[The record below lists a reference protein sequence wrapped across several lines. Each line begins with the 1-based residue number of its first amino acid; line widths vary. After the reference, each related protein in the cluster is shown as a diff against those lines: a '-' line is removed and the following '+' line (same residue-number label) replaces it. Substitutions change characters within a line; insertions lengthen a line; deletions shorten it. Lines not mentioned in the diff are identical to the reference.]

1 MKKSV
6 IILACM
12 LVCLSLFSGCTD
24 DKDKDNSG
32 SALGNSVEIDIDTDA
47 KDDTE
52 ISSGDGGIIYDFKD
66 PENADGVV
74 VTPRE

>member
-1 MKKSV
+1 MKKSI

-12 LVCLSLFSGCTD
+12 LVCLNLFSGCTD

-32 SALGNSVEIDIDTDA
+32 SDLGNSVEIDIDTDA

-52 ISSGDGGIIYDFKD
+52 ILSGDGSITYDFKD
-66 PENADGVV
+66 PENADGIA